1 MTTISSNTTWH
12 TGAAIPPSSAVCPRV
27 FRRTHPHSAQAS
39 GRRSRFLRTV
49 PTSLLDTLGTPV
61 GQGVDQRSPRL
72 SPDYSSN
79 SVSVSLARCVFP
91 DLLINSS
98 AVFPGFW
105 FFGALMLITPFRTCD
120 PLDQGRR
127 WSLNISFAT
136 WRNEHLDTDEE
147 KAEFIAKFRA
157 AERRWARRCLLA
169 SFIMSCFGIAFGAM
183 IYGVLKSTSANSAVI
198 AEPSVGTWTL

>member
-1 MTTISSNTTWH
+1 M
-12 TGAAIPPSSAVCPRV
+12 A
-27 FRRTHPHSAQAS
+27 
-39 GRRSRFLRTV
+39 
-49 PTSLLDTLGTPV
+49 
-61 GQGVDQRSPRL
+61 QRSPRL
-72 SPDYSSN
+72 SPDCSSN

-91 DLLINSS
+91 DLLILILWDS

-157 AERRWARRCLLA
+157 AERRWAKRCLLA
-169 SFIMSCFGIAFGAM
+169 AFLMGCFGIAFGAM
-183 IYGVLKSTSANSAVI
+183 IYGVLKSTSANSPV
-198 AEPSVGTWTL
+198 SVEESAGTWT